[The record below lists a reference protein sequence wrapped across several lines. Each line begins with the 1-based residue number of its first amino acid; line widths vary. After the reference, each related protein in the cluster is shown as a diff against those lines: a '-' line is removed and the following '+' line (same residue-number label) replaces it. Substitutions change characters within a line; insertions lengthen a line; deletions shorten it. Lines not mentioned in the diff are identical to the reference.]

1 MLVSLSIKNVV
12 LIDELQIE
20 FDDGLVVLTGET
32 GAGKSILL
40 DSLGLALG
48 GRGDSGL
55 IRPGSEVLTVSASF
69 EISED
74 NQVKIFLDE
83 NDIFLENNYLILRR
97 TLNVN
102 GRSNAYINDAQVSIG
117 LLREAGRRLVEI
129 HGQFDVHGLL
139 DTGSHLKI
147 LDSYRD
153 SLGYVNSSQEC
164 CKSWH
169 LWQKIKFDLEKTQ
182 SLINKNEQSKIFLRE
197 SIVSLENLKPVVD
210 DEINLVKK
218 RELLRNLEKIINS
231 VELVRD
237 TINESSVIEESFRK
251 ARSEIQSLL
260 NEKDDFLNGLINA
273 IDRLLIEFSEIDSEL
288 DVVSKSIDIDPKE
301 LQFSE
306 ERLFALRAESRK
318 HNVSIANL
326 ENHLKELKIKFSEI
340 ESMELNLSGLI
351 SEEQKAKKNFIK
363 YAELLSIERLKSA
376 RKLEKLVSNEF
387 SPVKLED
394 ARFRVARKC
403 LPETEWSERGVDG
416 ILFEVST
423 NPGMPFGP
431 INKIASGGELARFL
445 LVIRFVLSDSQP
457 STVMIFDEVDSGIG
471 GSTASAVGERLAS
484 LSKNTQVFVV
494 THSPQVAAAGT
505 SHWNV
510 LKIHEDGLNSTHLIK
525 LDGKDRNEEI
535 ARMLSGA
542 NVTDEARAAAKK
554 LIRNDFLDGNS

>member
-1 MLVSLSIKNVV
+1 
-12 LIDELQIE
+12 
-20 FDDGLVVLTGET
+20 
-32 GAGKSILL
+32 
-40 DSLGLALG
+40 
-48 GRGDSGL
+48 
-55 IRPGSEVLTVSASF
+55 
-69 EISED
+69 
-74 NQVKIFLDE
+74 
-83 NDIFLENNYLILRR
+83 
-97 TLNVN
+97 
-102 GRSNAYINDAQVSIG
+102 
-117 LLREAGRRLVEI
+117 
-129 HGQFDVHGLL
+129 
-139 DTGSHLKI
+139 
-147 LDSYRD
+147 
-153 SLGYVNSSQEC
+153 
-164 CKSWH
+164 
-169 LWQKIKFDLEKTQ
+169 
-182 SLINKNEQSKIFLRE
+182 
-197 SIVSLENLKPVVD
+197 
-210 DEINLVKK
+210 
-218 RELLRNLEKIINS
+218 
-231 VELVRD
+231 
-237 TINESSVIEESFRK
+237 
-251 ARSEIQSLL
+251 
-260 NEKDDFLNGLINA
+260 
-273 IDRLLIEFSEIDSEL
+273 
-288 DVVSKSIDIDPKE
+288 
-301 LQFSE
+301 
-306 ERLFALRAESRK
+306 
-318 HNVSIANL
+318 
-326 ENHLKELKIKFSEI
+326 
-340 ESMELNLSGLI
+340 MELNLSGLI